1 MGGAKWLDRAIVA
14 TTARGDPLKDGCAD
28 EGGIDT
34 GVDDVAGSQVNMTAG
49 GPLDRRGAPGEPT
62 SSLAVAIEEL
72 LRPAPARPDAPD
84 YHALFESS
92 PVPMWIFDAG
102 TRGLLDVNA
111 AALRQYGYTRDEFLA
126 LEGDTVLPS
135 REVDLA
141 LATADLPWRNGVH
154 RHRRQDGTVLQAEVK
169 TSSVVMGD
177 RILELV
183 VARDVTDE
191 LRLLQALS
199 ESDDTLREA
208 QEIAHLGRFEWDI
221 QCDRVR
227 WSDELFKIFGVDPG
241 SFEAT
246 YKAYMRR
253 VHPEDQRLAQGTIE
267 ETLRSGAPFASEYRI
282 VLPDGN
288 IRWLHSRARLVQD
301 EDGLPLR
308 LLGICQDI
316 TTQKTTEA
324 ALTRLALQD
333 PLTSLPNRALFLDRL
348 ALALRRQ
355 ERDGRM
361 VAVLFVDLDRFKAVN
376 DTLGHFAGDQLL
388 VAVANRLGRILR
400 PGDTIARLGGDE
412 FAVVCEGLEDPSG
425 AEEIAIRIL
434 NTLSTPVRV
443 EGQEVIASASIGIA
457 VSEPNATPDTMLR
470 DADTAMYQAK
480 DAGRNRF
487 HIFDPASRARIVAR
501 LHRAEE
507 LRVALDRSELRLHY
521 QLEVDLA
528 EEATTGVEALVRWE
542 HPTLGLLSPSEFIE
556 VAEETG
562 LVVPLGDWV
571 LREACRELAR
581 RDLGANPGGLRLSV
595 NLSARQL
602 AVPELIDTV
611 RDVLAETGLGP
622 ARLCLEITE
631 SVLMDDVESS
641 IEALLDLKALGVRLA
656 IDDFGTGYSSLSYLR
671 RFPVDVVKLDR
682 SFVAGLGV
690 DPAATA
696 IVAAVVNLAHALG
709 IVVVAE
715 GVETQAQLVALR
727 ALRCDRAQGYYWNRP
742 LPAGELPGWGRQPC
756 VASLAPAPIDM
767 GQLLVERTTALRS
780 ESGRNVVLQTPPN
793 LAAAFGEIGA
803 VRSVLDHL
811 LANALKYSAP
821 DRPVVVSAAGDRR
834 WVRVSVADFG
844 IGMNAAEATRCFEQ
858 FWQGRQP
865 DGRRRQGTGIG
876 LYIVRSLVETLG
888 GYVGV
893 STAIGKGSTFT
904 FALPRSAR
912 AVNRTGAPPTAGM
925 GEESSIR
932 EFMRQIGVPIR
943 RSS

>member
-1 MGGAKWLDRAIVA
+1 M
-14 TTARGDPLKDGCAD
+14 
-28 EGGIDT
+28 
-34 GVDDVAGSQVNMTAG
+34 DDNAVQEVEVTAG
-49 GPLDRRGAPGEPT
+49 GPRDRRGAT
-62 SSLAVAIEEL
+62 RDSSPSLSATIQEL
-72 LRPAPARPDAPD
+72 LRPVAPPVDAAF
-84 YHALFESS
+84 HRAAFEAN
-92 PVPMWIFDAG
+92 PVPMWLYDAE
-102 TRGLLDVNA
+102 TREMLDVNT
-111 AALRQYGYTRDEFLA
+111 AALGQYLYSRDEFMT
-126 LEGDTVLPS
+126 LEGDAVFPS
-135 REVDLA
+135 REVDVA
-141 LATADLPWRNGVH
+141 LATPDLPWRGGIH
-154 RHRRQDGTVLQAEVK
+154 RHRRRDGTVLQAEVK
-169 TSSVVMGD
+169 TASVVVGD
-177 RILELV
+177 QLLELV
-183 VARDVTDE
+183 MARDVTEE
-191 LRLLQALS
+191 LRLIQALS
-199 ESDDTLREA
+199 ESDDTRREA

-221 QCDRVR
+221 PGDQVR
-227 WSDELFKIFGVDPG
+227 WSDELFRIFGVEPG

-246 YKAYMRR
+246 YEAYMSQVHFEDRR
-253 VHPEDQRLAQGTIE
+253 TAQTAIE
-267 ETLRSGAPFASEYRI
+267 ETLRSGNPLASEYRI
-282 VLPDGN
+282 VQPDGT

-301 EDGLPLR
+301 EDGRPLR

-316 TTQKTTEA
+316 TTRKTTEA

-333 PLTSLPNRALFLDRL
+333 PLTGLPNRSLFLDRL

-355 ERDGRM
+355 PRDGRA
-361 VAVLFVDLDRFKAVN
+361 VSVLFVDLDRFKTVN
-376 DTLGHFAGDQLL
+376 DTLGHHAGDQLL
-388 VAVANRLGRILR
+388 VSVAGRLTRILR

-412 FAVVCEGLEDPSG
+412 FAIVCEGLAGAEG
-425 AEEIAIRIL
+425 AEEIAERIL
-434 NTLSTPVRV
+434 SSLAAPVLV

-457 VSEPNATPDTMLR
+457 VSEPEATPDTMLR
-470 DADTAMYQAK
+470 DADSAMYEAK

-487 HIFDPASRARIVAR
+487 HVFDPASRARTLAR
-501 LHRAEE
+501 LRRAEE
-507 LRVALDRSELRLHY
+507 LRVALDRSELRLRY

-528 EEATTGVEALVRWE
+528 EETTTGVEALVRWQ
-542 HPTLGLLSPSEFIE
+542 HPTLGLLPPSEFIN

-571 LREACRELAR
+571 LLEACRELAR
-581 RDLGANPGGLRLSV
+581 RGPDSGLRLSI

-602 AVPELIDTV
+602 GVPELVDTV
-611 RDVLAETGLGP
+611 RSVLAETGLDP
-622 ARLCLEITE
+622 SRLCLEITE

-715 GVETQAQLVALR
+715 GVETEAQLVALR

-742 LPAGELPGWGRQPC
+742 LPADELPGWGRQPC
-756 VASLAPAPIDM
+756 VASLVPAPIDLA
-767 GQLLVERTTALRS
+767 QLLVEHTTALRAQ
-780 ESGRNVVLQTPPN
+780 SGRNVVLQTPPN

-811 LANALKYSAP
+811 LANALKYSDA
-821 DRPVVVSAAGDRR
+821 DRPIVVSAAGDRR

-865 DGRRRQGTGIG
+865 DGRRAHGTGIG
-876 LYIVRSLVETLG
+876 LYIVRSLVEAMG

-893 STAIGKGSTFT
+893 STALGKGTTFT

-912 AVNRTGAPPTAGM
+912 AVNRTGAPATAGV

-943 RSS
+943 RGS

>member
-1 MGGAKWLDRAIVA
+1 
-14 TTARGDPLKDGCAD
+14 
-28 EGGIDT
+28 
-34 GVDDVAGSQVNMTAG
+34 VDDNATSQLDVTAG
-49 GPLDRRGAPGEPT
+49 AAPAP
-62 SSLAVAIEEL
+62 SLAAAIEEL
-72 LRPAPARPDAPD
+72 LRPAPASNGGDSR
-84 YHALFESS
+84 YHALFQAS
-92 PVPMWIFDAG
+92 PLPMWICDAE
-102 TRGLLDVNA
+102 TREVLDVNT
-111 AALRQYGYTRDEFLA
+111 AALEQYQYTRDEFLA
-126 LEGDTVLPS
+126 LEADSVLPS
-135 REVDLA
+135 REVDVA
-141 LATADLPWRNGVH
+141 LATPDLPWRGGVH
-154 RHRRQDGTVLQAEVK
+154 RHRRQDGTVVQAEVR
-169 TSSVVMGD
+169 TASVVSGGQ
-177 RILELV
+177 ILELV
-183 VARDVTDE
+183 ISRDVTDE
-191 LRLLQALS
+191 LRVIQALS

-221 QCDRVR
+221 GSDRVR
-227 WSDELFKIFGVDPG
+227 WSDELFRIFGVDPG

-246 YKAYMRR
+246 YDAYIRR
-253 VHPEDQRLAQGTIE
+253 VHPEDRRLAQGAIE
-267 ETLRSGAPFASEYRI
+267 ETLRSATPLATEYRI
-282 VLPDGN
+282 VHTDGSV
-288 IRWLHSRARLVQD
+288 RWLHSRARLVQD
-301 EDGLPLR
+301 EDGRPLR

-333 PLTSLPNRALFLDRL
+333 PLTGLPNRALFLDRL
-348 ALALRRQ
+348 DLSLRRR
-355 ERDGRM
+355 ERAGQV
-361 VAVLFVDLDRFKAVN
+361 VAVLFIDLDRFKTVN

-388 VAVANRLGRILR
+388 VAVAERLGRILR

-412 FAVVCEGLEDPSG
+412 FAVVCEGLYGATG

-434 NTLSTPVRV
+434 KSLPAPVEV
-443 EGQEVIASASIGIA
+443 EGQEVIVSASIGIA
-457 VSEPNATPDTMLR
+457 VSEPESTPATMLR
-470 DADTAMYQAK
+470 DADAAMYEAK

-487 HIFDPASRARIVAR
+487 CVFNPASRAKTLARIR
-501 LHRAEE
+501 RAEE
-507 LRVALDRSELRLHY
+507 LRMALDRSELRLCY

-528 EEATTGVEALVRWE
+528 EESTTGVEALVRWQ
-542 HPTLGLLSPSEFIE
+542 HPTLGLLPPSEFID

-571 LREACRELAR
+571 LREACRELAE
-581 RDLGANPGGLRLSV
+581 RDPRDHPGGLRLSV

-602 AVPELIDTV
+602 GVPELIDTV
-611 RDVLAETGLGP
+611 RDVLDETGLDP
-622 ARLCLEITE
+622 SRLCLEITE
-631 SVLMDDVESS
+631 SVLMDDVQSS
-641 IEALLDLKALGVRLA
+641 IDALLDLKALGVRLA

-690 DPAATA
+690 DSAATA

-715 GVETQAQLVALR
+715 GVETEAQLVALR

-742 LPAGELPGWGRQPC
+742 LPADELPGWGRLPC
-756 VASLAPAPIDM
+756 VASLAPAPIDL

-780 ESGRNVVLQTPPN
+780 ETGRNVVLQTPPN

-811 LANALKYSAP
+811 LANAVKYSET

-876 LYIVRSLVETLG
+876 LSIVRSLVEAMG

-912 AVNRTGAPPTAGM
+912 AVNRTSAPATAGV

-943 RSS
+943 RGS

>member
-1 MGGAKWLDRAIVA
+1 M
-14 TTARGDPLKDGCAD
+14 D
-28 EGGIDT
+28 EN
-34 GVDDVAGSQVNMTAG
+34 AGSQVNVTAG
-49 GPLDRRGAPGEPT
+49 GPLDGRSAAGESTP
-62 SSLAVAIEEL
+62 SLAAALEEL
-72 LRPAPARPDAPD
+72 LRPARPHLDDAG
-84 YHALFESS
+84 YRALFQAT
-92 PVPMWIFDAG
+92 PVPMWVYDAD
-102 TRGLLDVNA
+102 THELLDVNT
-111 AALRQYGYTRDEFLA
+111 AALAQYLYSRDEFLA
-126 LEGDTVLPS
+126 LEGDTAFSS
-135 REVDLA
+135 RDVDVA
-141 LATADLPWRNGVH
+141 LATPDLPWRGGVH
-154 RHRRQDGTVLQAEVK
+154 RHRRKDGSVLHAEVR
-169 TSSVVMGD
+169 TASVVVDD
-177 RILELV
+177 RIVELV
-183 VARDVTDE
+183 VARDVTDK
-191 LRLLQALS
+191 LALIQSLS

-208 QEIAHLGRFEWDI
+208 QAIANLGRFEWDI
-221 QCDRVR
+221 QGDRVR
-227 WSDELFKIFGVDPG
+227 WSEELFRIFGVEPG

-246 YKAYMRR
+246 YEAYMRR
-253 VHPEDQRLAQGTIE
+253 VHSDDRRLAQGAIE
-267 ETLRSGAPFASEYRI
+267 ETLRSGTPFTSEYRI
-282 VLPDGN
+282 VLPDGTT
-288 IRWLHSRARLVQD
+288 RWLHSRGRLVQD
-301 EDGLPLR
+301 EEGRPLR
-308 LLGICQDI
+308 LLGISQDI
-316 TTQKTTEA
+316 TNQKTTEE

-333 PLTSLPNRALFLDRL
+333 PLTTLPNRALFLDRL

-355 ERDGRM
+355 ERGGRI

-376 DTLGHFAGDQLL
+376 DTLGHFAGDLLL
-388 VAVANRLGRILR
+388 VAVAERLGRILR

-412 FAVVCEGLEDPSG
+412 FAVVCEGLGGPAG
-425 AEEIAIRIL
+425 AEEIADRIL
-434 NTLSTPVRV
+434 NCLAAPVLV

-457 VSEPNATPDTMLR
+457 ISEPGATPDTMLR
-470 DADTAMYQAK
+470 DADTAMYEAK

-487 HIFDPASRARIVAR
+487 HVFDPASRARTLAR
-501 LHRAEE
+501 HRRAEE
-507 LRVALDRSELRLHY
+507 LRVALDRSELRLCY

-528 EEATTGVEALVRWE
+528 EEATTGVEALVRWQ
-542 HPTLGLLSPSEFIE
+542 HPTLGLLPPSEFID

-581 RDLGANPGGLRLSV
+581 RDPNANPGGLRLSV

-602 AVPELIDTV
+602 GVPELIDTV
-611 RDVLAETGLGP
+611 RNTLNETGLDP
-622 ARLCLEITE
+622 SRLCLEITE
-631 SVLMDDVESS
+631 SVLMDDVGSS

-682 SFVAGLGV
+682 SFVAGMGV

-715 GVETQAQLVALR
+715 GVETEAQLVALR

-756 VASLAPAPIDM
+756 AASLAPAPIDM
-767 GQLLVERTTALRS
+767 AQLLVERTTALRA

-811 LANALKYSAP
+811 LANAVKYSEP

-844 IGMNAAEATRCFEQ
+844 VGMNAAEATRCFEQ

-876 LYIVRSLVETLG
+876 LYIVRSLVEAMG

-893 STAIGKGSTFT
+893 RTAIGKGSTFT

-912 AVNRTGAPPTAGM
+912 AVNRTGAPATAGV

-943 RSS
+943 RGS

>member
-1 MGGAKWLDRAIVA
+1 VDHNA
-14 TTARGDPLKDGCAD
+14 TS
-28 EGGIDT
+28 E
-34 GVDDVAGSQVNMTAG
+34 VNVTAG
-49 GPLDRRGAPGEPT
+49 GPLDGRSAADEQTP
-62 SSLAVAIEEL
+62 SLAAALDEL
-72 LRPAPARPDAPD
+72 LRPASRRPDDPD
-84 YHALFESS
+84 YRALFEAS
-92 PVPMWIFDAG
+92 PVPMWIYDAE
-102 TRGLLDVNA
+102 TRELLDVNA
-111 AALRQYGYTRDEFLA
+111 AALGQYSYTRDEFLA
-126 LEGDTVLPS
+126 LEGDAILPS
-135 REVDLA
+135 REVDVA
-141 LATADLPWRNGVH
+141 LTSPDLPWRGGVH
-154 RHRRQDGTVLQAEVK
+154 RHRRKDGTILQAEVM
-169 TSSVVMGD
+169 TSSVVIGD

-183 VARDVTDE
+183 VARNVTDE
-191 LRLLQALS
+191 VRLLQARS

-221 QCDRVR
+221 QGDRVR
-227 WSDELFKIFGVDPG
+227 WSDQLFRIFGVDPG

-246 YKAYMRR
+246 YEAYMRQ
-253 VHPEDQRLAQGTIE
+253 VHPEDRRMAQGAIE
-267 ETLRSGAPFASEYRI
+267 ETLRSGTPLVSEYRI
-282 VLPDGN
+282 VLPDGS

-301 EDGLPLR
+301 EDGMPLR

-333 PLTSLPNRALFLDRL
+333 PLTGLPNRALFLDRL

-355 ERDGRM
+355 ERDGGI

-388 VAVANRLGRILR
+388 AAVADRLARILR

-412 FAVVCEGLEDPSG
+412 FAVVCEGLVGHAG
-425 AEEIAIRIL
+425 AEEIAVRIL
-434 NTLSTPVRV
+434 NTFAAPVVV

-457 VSEPNATPDTMLR
+457 ISEPDATPDTMLR
-470 DADTAMYQAK
+470 DADTAMYEAK

-487 HIFDPASRARIVAR
+487 CVFDPASRARTLAR
-501 LHRAEE
+501 LRRAEE
-507 LRVALDRSELRLHY
+507 LRVALDRSELRLCY

-528 EEATTGVEALVRWE
+528 EEATTGVEALVRWQ
-542 HPTLGLLSPSEFIE
+542 HPTLGLLAPSEFID

-571 LREACRELAR
+571 LWEACRELAR
-581 RDLGANPGGLRLSV
+581 RDPKANPGGLRLSV

-602 AVPELIDTV
+602 GVPELIDTV
-611 RDVLAETGLGP
+611 RDVLGETGLDP
-622 ARLCLEITE
+622 SRLCLEITE
-631 SVLMDDVESS
+631 SVLMDEVGSS

-715 GVETQAQLVALR
+715 GVETEAQLVALR

-756 VASLAPAPIDM
+756 AASLAPAPIDM
-767 GQLLVERTTALRS
+767 GQLLVERTTALRA

-793 LAAAFGEIGA
+793 LAAAFGETGA

-811 LANALKYSAP
+811 LANAVKFSDP

-844 IGMNAAEATRCFEQ
+844 TGMNAAEATRCFEQ

-876 LYIVRSLVETLG
+876 LYIVRSLVEAMG

-893 STAIGKGSTFT
+893 RTAIGKGSTFT

-912 AVNRTGAPPTAGM
+912 AVNRTSAPATAGV

-943 RSS
+943 RGS